1 VFPSLGSS
9 DYTVAV
15 VNNAFLN
22 GGNWSLAAAESRRQ
36 GAPGWGYDNANPSYL
51 NYQDIIEN
59 MQQKVQLY
67 DNAVSQLNKN
77 STAQLSSNTTAE
89 LYTPMNVSVCFN
101 YYDNYWTEQGN
112 VIILV
117 KNESVQ
123 TQVNDTLLI
132 YTSIIPR
139 YDDWAKNMWALENGT
154 DSWVANPPAGPVT
167 TWYLGPP
174 NYEVDHCLV
183 QVPTDSAIQCRF
195 EYSPQIMVTICV
207 LNLSKTLVMICIWSM
222 RKWQSK
228 KQRDS
233 QKVVLYTLGDAI
245 ASFMRDPDETTKSM
259 CLATRD
265 DFRSRRTLKNR
276 LIREDPNPSQEPR
289 EWKNVARTWMA
300 AASVRRWLT
309 LIFLQVVPFLPK
321 YSYLLID
328 FGLLVTC

>member
-15 VNNAFLN
+15 VNNAFLT

-36 GAPGWGYDNANPSYL
+36 GAPGWTYDNANPSYL

-59 MQQKVQLY
+59 MQQTVQLY
-67 DNAVSQLNKN
+67 ENA
-77 STAQLSSNTTAE
+77 TAQLNRNSTTLSNSNATAQS
-89 LYTPMNVSVCFN
+89 YTAMNVSACFD

-112 VIILV
+112 IIILV

-123 TQVNDTLLI
+123 NQVNDSLLI

-139 YDDWAKNMWALENGT
+139 FDDWAKNLWAIENGT
-154 DSWVANPPAGPVT
+154 NLFLANAPPGPIN

-174 NYEVDHCLV
+174 FYEVDRCLV
-183 QVPTDSAIQCRF
+183 QVPVSNDIRCRF
-195 EYSPQIMVTICV
+195 EYSPQVMVTICA
-207 LNLSKTLVMICIWSM
+207 LNLSKTLVMICIWAM
-222 RKWQSK
+222 RKWQSE
-228 KQRDS
+228 KQRDP

-245 ASFMRDPDETTKSM
+245 ASFMRDPDETTREM
-259 CLATRD
+259 CLATKR

-276 LIREDPNPSQEPR
+276 LIREDPNPSREPR
-289 EWKNVARTWMA
+289 EWKNIPRSWMA

-309 LIFLQVVPFLPK
+309 LIFLQVVFLPQK
-321 YSYLLID
+321 SYTCLLIL
-328 FGLLVTC
+328 GLLATY